1 MYYCQ
6 FCFILCVDKTNVVVF
21 LISEGN
27 ALALTALEELVD
39 NDLQQRG
46 ISPKR
51 SIIVFN
57 GDFNWFNGVRRESFV
72 SFNQRIMSMVQ
83 ENKAIC
89 IAGNIEAELGA
100 SNRLSGSE
108 ESRSGCGCAYPDYVS
123 DYVVSNSDQIMSNF
137 VKLTSESTTRND
149 QEVFKNFIFID
160 TNLV

>member
-1 MYYCQ
+1 M
-6 FCFILCVDKTNVVVF
+6 VT
-21 LISEGN
+21 
-27 ALALTALEELVD
+27 
-39 NDLQQRG
+39 
-46 ISPKR
+46 
-51 SIIVFN
+51 SI
-57 GDFNWFNGVRRESFV
+57 G
-72 SFNQRIMSMVQ
+72 SMVFDEKVLYRLINVSWQ

-137 VKLTSESTTRND
+137 VKLTSESTIRND
-149 QEVFKNFIFID
+149 QKVFKNFIFID